1 MLSVDFFKKNRN
13 KLANELKDN
22 SIAILFSGVAPK
34 KSLDEQYP
42 FAVNRN
48 FYYETGI
55 NEDNDIFVLSK
66 INGRVEEFLFIKK
79 I

>member
-34 KSLDEQYP
+34 
-42 FAVNRN
+42 NH
-48 FYYETGI
+48 
-55 NEDNDIFVLSK
+55 
-66 INGRVEEFLFIKK
+66 
-79 I
+79 